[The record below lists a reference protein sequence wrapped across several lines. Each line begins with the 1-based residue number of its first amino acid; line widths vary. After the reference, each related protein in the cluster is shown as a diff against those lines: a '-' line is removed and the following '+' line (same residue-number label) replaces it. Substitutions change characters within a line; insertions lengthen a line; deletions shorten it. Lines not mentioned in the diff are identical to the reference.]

1 MTSRAL
7 AHRLALLVALA
18 AAPGVARADHDRPF
32 NGTLTST
39 VTSSSVTADGLLH
52 LEGTVAGRA
61 TVIGRLTGTFSYD
74 LDPTTGAF
82 TGNLSKVAANGDE
95 IHETFT
101 GQFNADFTASRGEFQ
116 IVDGTGR
123 FEGVTG
129 GGPFAGR
136 VTSETTVVVRF
147 TGKISQ
153 GK

>member
-1 MTSRAL
+1 MHPRL
-7 AHRLALLVALA
+7 LALCFALIA
-18 AAPGVARADHDRPF
+18 LTSAARADHDRPF

-39 VTSSSVTADGLLH
+39 VTSSSVTDDGLLH
-52 LEGTVAGRA
+52 LEGTVAGKA

-74 LDPTTGAF
+74 LDPATGAF
-82 TGNLSKVAANGDE
+82 TGTLTKVAANGDE

-101 GQFNADFTASRGEFQ
+101 GQFNADFTASSGEFQ
-116 IVDGTGR
+116 IADGTGR

-136 VTSETTVVVRF
+136 VTSATTVVIRF
-147 TGKISQ
+147 TGTISQ

>member
-7 AHRLALLVALA
+7 VCRLAVFVALA
-18 AAPGVARADHDRPF
+18 AAPGAARADHDRPF
-32 NGTLTST
+32 NGTLTSI

-52 LEGTVAGRA
+52 LEGTVAGKA
-61 TVIGRLTGTFSYD
+61 TVIGRLTGTFRYD

-82 TGNLSKVAANGDE
+82 AGTLTKVAANGDE

-101 GQFNADFTASRGEFQ
+101 GQFNADFTASGGEFQ

-129 GGPFAGR
+129 GGPFAGQ
-136 VTSETTVVVRF
+136 VTSATTVVIRF
-147 TGKISQ
+147 TGQISQ

>member
-1 MTSRAL
+1 MRLRTSASLFAAL
-7 AHRLALLVALA
+7 GALA
-18 AAPGVARADHDRPF
+18 AAPAAARADHDRPF

-39 VTSSSVTADGLLH
+39 VTASSVTADGLLH
-52 LEGTVAGRA
+52 FEGTVAGKA

-74 LDPTTGAF
+74 LDPATGAF
-82 TGNLSKVAANGDE
+82 AGTLTKVAANGDE

-101 GQFNADFTASRGEFQ
+101 GQYNADFTGSTGEFQ

-123 FEGVTG
+123 FDGVTG
-129 GGPFAGR
+129 GGPFTGR
-136 VTSETTVVVRF
+136 VTSPATVVIRF